1 MTDYYKDL
9 ERTNEGS
16 THWEG
21 CYNHHAE
28 CAKDRIRELSEK
40 CYRMQQALM
49 PFAIAGMDM
58 RNRNQ
63 SDKICDGVGPYG
75 SSLIVRDFVDAANAL
90 YGKGTEKSNIQSVRI
105 DDGTEPV
112 CGC

>member
-1 MTDYYKDL
+1 MTEYFKDL

-28 CAKDRIRELSEK
+28 CSKDRIRELSEK
-40 CYRMQQALM
+40 CYRMQQALL

-63 SDKICDGVGPYG
+63 SDKICDAVGPYG
-75 SSLIVRDFVDAANAL
+75 SSLIVRDFVDAADAL
-90 YGKGTEKSNIQSVRI
+90 YGKGTEKSNIVSIKI
-105 DDGTEPV
+105 DRGSDPV
-112 CGC
+112 LGC